1 MNKKIPSQLND
12 DDLLG
17 ISQQG
22 HIELDRFNLQMEKSR
37 QRMILYSDIL
47 QTIRQSDDLLSV
59 FGIITNKLLRFL
71 QAVHV
76 SIYKMNRS
84 GNAIYGTGIKG
95 GFIAEAKATSCES
108 CSQIQIENILYSE
121 HQWGEEVTG
130 IIIDHYTAG
139 ITRCELNLAEVF
151 AGKAYLLVPIVLPE
165 MDGDCPLWGFLT
177 VHQCTASS
185 HTDFQSTWDQDD
197 VLLLHQIAMQ
207 IEIMLQKVE
216 HDNTLLLQL
225 EEADRAYASLYRWA
239 QQYRSLVEQIPSV
252 SYVSPITNTPE
263 FAYISPQLKDLLGI
277 SAAEWNAGFFNS
289 WAEYVHPD
297 DRDRVQKEVM
307 RSIETNEPFCC
318 EYRFISR
325 KGKIIWVRD
334 NATLGLA
341 TDGKTKVLRGSAF
354 DISDRKEL
362 DLRFKGIFNNTF
374 QFIGLLSTDGILLEA
389 NQTALDFG
397 GLTREDVIGK
407 PIWETYWLS
416 ISEATQQRIR
426 QSVKQAAQG
435 EFVRYEIDIYG
446 EGKQIA
452 TIDFS
457 LRPLKDDSG
466 QVVLLIPEGRDI
478 SEIKAIEKTLRKN
491 EAMLAESQR
500 VAKLGN
506 WEWDILS
513 GEITWSE
520 ELFYI
525 FRRDPSIGTPTYEEH
540 LSYFVPEDQ
549 QKLNQA
555 VQRAI
560 HHGESYHLELRL
572 SQTDDSYRYVEGIG
586 HVEYG
591 ENGEVVRLYGI
602 AQDISDRKA
611 AEAILRHN
619 KAVLRL
625 TIENA
630 PVGIATFDLESR
642 FLNVNQSFCKIYDYS
657 ADELLNMRTIDITHP
672 DSIEITLNALSSLI
686 NNEVTNVCLEK
697 QYIHK
702 NGHIIDAI
710 SRISL
715 IRDDHGKPIQFIA
728 NVEDVTERKQ
738 TEAKLAAA
746 HIAEAANQ
754 AKSEFLAVMSHELR
768 TPMNA
773 VIGMTE
779 LLLNTPLS
787 PQQQQYVFTICQ
799 GGEVLLSVINNILDF
814 SRIESGKFEL
824 EEHPFNLQKCVDEV
838 LNLMTSRIA
847 EKEIELLAMVNL
859 DVPRQIYGDYHRLR
873 QILVNL
879 VSNAIKFTEHGEIVV
894 TVESHLI
901 DQVDQDAKKY
911 EIVFTVRDT
920 GIGIAPDAIAKLFQA
935 FRQADSSINRK
946 YGGTGLGLAI
956 CKQLCELMGGQ
967 ITVESNLGKGSCF
980 HFSILAME
988 DSSEST
994 ASALQIPQE
1003 FKGKRILSVNTNST
1017 SQQAIA
1023 LYTQSWGICLR
1034 AVYSANEALQYLSSD
1049 NFDVVI
1055 IDRQLG
1061 EVDALDLAQNIQDI
1075 FPTLSLILLTPAN
1088 ATLESMTT
1096 NFASIITKPLSA
1108 SKLYKACFDLFTSH
1122 PPQIASRDHNSAIY
1136 ASIDASFAK
1145 KYPFCILLVEDNPIN
1160 QQILLLMLEKL
1171 GYQASS
1177 VGNGLEALQSLQK
1190 QSYDLLFMDI
1200 QMPVMDGL
1208 TTTQNIRQLPNQR
1221 PWIIGLS
1228 ANAFTESRDL
1238 ALSVGMDDYLT
1249 KPLQI
1254 EDLVAALQRVTN
1266 KSNHN
1271 PINMEIVANIEMMI
1285 GEQGLSQLI
1294 DEYLEHSRLS
1304 IAKMKAAIKNSDIVT
1319 LEAENHSLKGGSGI
1333 FGATYLC
1340 GLCKE
1345 LQYLCRD
1352 ILHHNTNVDITKIE
1366 DLVLRIENEYNL
1378 VAKAFQAINQEK

>member
-1 MNKKIPSQLND
+1 MNKKTQSQLND

-17 ISQQG
+17 SSQQK
-22 HIELDRFNLQMEKSR
+22 HIEPDHLNLRMEKSR
-37 QRMILYSDIL
+37 QGMLLYSDIL
-47 QTIRQSDDLLSV
+47 QTIRQTEDLLSV
-59 FGIITNKLLRFL
+59 FGAITNKLLRFL

-76 SIYKMNRS
+76 SIYKLDRA
-84 GNAIYGTGIKG
+84 GNVSYGTGLAG
-95 GFIAEAKATSCES
+95 GFIAEAKATYCEP

-121 HQWGEEVTG
+121 HHWGEEVTG
-130 IIIDHYTAG
+130 TIIDHYTAG

-165 MDGDCPLWGFLT
+165 LDCDRPLWGFLT
-177 VHQCTASS
+177 VHQCTASGNPN
-185 HTDFQSTWDQDD
+185 FQNTWDQDD
-197 VLLLHQIAMQ
+197 VLLLQQVAMQ
-207 IEIMLQKVE
+207 IEILLQRANR
-216 HDNTLLLQL
+216 DNTLLAQI
-225 EEADRAYASLYRWA
+225 EEADQAYAVLHRWT
-239 QQYRSLVEQIPSV
+239 QQYRSLVEQIPNV
-252 SYVSPITNTPE
+252 SYVSPIANTPE

-277 SAAEWNAGFFNS
+277 PASEWNAGFFNT

-297 DRDRVQKEVM
+297 DRDHVQQEVLK
-307 RSIETNEPFCC
+307 SIETNEPFYC
-318 EYRFISR
+318 EYRFINR
-325 KGKIIWVRD
+325 EGKIIWVRD
-334 NATLGLA
+334 NATVGLA

-354 DISDRKEL
+354 DISDRKESE
-362 DLRFKGIFNNTF
+362 LRFKGIFNNTF
-374 QFIGLLSTDGILLEA
+374 QFIGLLSIDGIFLEA

-397 GLTREDVIGK
+397 GVTREDVIGK

-435 EFVRYEIDIYG
+435 EFVRYEMDIYG
-446 EGKQIA
+446 AGQHTI

-457 LRPLKDDSG
+457 LRPLKDESG

-478 SEIKAIEKTLRKN
+478 SGIKAIEKALRKN
-491 EAMLAESQR
+491 EAMLAEAQR

-506 WEWDILS
+506 WEWDILAD
-513 GEITWSE
+513 EITWSE
-520 ELFYI
+520 ELFHI
-525 FRRDPSIGTPTYEEH
+525 FRRDPNMGAPTYDEH

-549 QKLNQA
+549 QKLNHA

-560 HHGESYHLELRL
+560 HQGESYHLELRMA
-572 SQTDDSYRYVEGIG
+572 QTDDSYRYLEGIG
-586 HVEYG
+586 HAEYG
-591 ENGEVVRLYGI
+591 DHGEVVRLYGI
-602 AQDISDRKA
+602 AQDISDHKA

-619 KAVLRL
+619 KALLRL

-630 PVGIATFDLESR
+630 PVGIATFNLEGK

-672 DSIEITLNALSSLI
+672 DSIEITLKALSSLI

-710 SRISL
+710 SRVSL

-746 HIAEAANQ
+746 RIAEAANQ

-824 EEHPFNLQKCVDEV
+824 EEHPFNLQKCVEEV

-859 DVPRQIYGDYHRLR
+859 DVPRRICGDYHRLR

-894 TVESHLI
+894 TIEARLV

-911 EIVFTVRDT
+911 ELVFTVRDT

-967 ITVESNLGKGSCF
+967 ITVESNFGEGSCF
-980 HFSILAME
+980 RFSILAME
-988 DSSEST
+988 DTSEST
-994 ASALQIPQE
+994 AIAPEIPQE
-1003 FKGKRILSVNTNST
+1003 FNGKRILSINTNST
-1017 SQQAIA
+1017 SQQTIA
-1023 LYTQSWGICLR
+1023 LYTQPWGICLR
-1034 AVYSANEALQYLSSD
+1034 AVYSANEALQCLSNE
-1049 NFDVVI
+1049 NFDAVI

-1061 EVDALDLAQNIQDI
+1061 EINALEVAKNIQDI
-1075 FPTLSLILLTPAN
+1075 FPALPLILLTPAN
-1088 ATLESMTT
+1088 ALLESITT
-1096 NFASIITKPLSA
+1096 DFASIITKPISA
-1108 SKLYKACFDLFTSH
+1108 SKLYQACLDLFTSH
-1122 PPQIASRDHNSAIY
+1122 PPQIASRDRNIAIY
-1136 ASIDASFAK
+1136 ASIDESFAT
-1145 KYPFCILLVEDNPIN
+1145 KYPFHILLVEDNPIN

-1171 GYQASS
+1171 GYQADS
-1177 VGNGLEALQSLQK
+1177 VGNGLEAVQSLQN

-1200 QMPVMDGL
+1200 QMPLMDGL

-1228 ANAFTESRDL
+1228 ANAFTESRNL

-1254 EDLVAALQRVTN
+1254 EELVAALQRVPKT
-1266 KSNHN
+1266 SDHN
-1271 PINMEIVANIEMMI
+1271 PINMDIVANIEMMI

-1294 DEYLEHSRLS
+1294 HEYLEHSRLS
-1304 IAKMKAAIKNSDIVT
+1304 IAKMKSSIQNSDIVT
-1319 LEAENHSLKGGSGI
+1319 IEAENHSLKGGSGML
-1333 FGATYLC
+1333 GATYLC
-1340 GLCKE
+1340 GFCKE
-1345 LQYLCRD
+1345 LQSLCRD
-1352 ILHHNTNVDITKIE
+1352 ILHHHTHVDIAKIE
-1366 DLVLRIENEYNL
+1366 DLVLKIENEYNL
-1378 VAKAFQAINQEK
+1378 VAKAFQSINQQK